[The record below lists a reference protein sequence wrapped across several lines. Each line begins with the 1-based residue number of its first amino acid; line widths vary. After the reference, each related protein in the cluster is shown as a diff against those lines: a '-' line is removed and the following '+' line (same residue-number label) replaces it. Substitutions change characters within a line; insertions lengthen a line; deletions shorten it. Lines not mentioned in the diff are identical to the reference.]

1 MNNTLKYSLFVFTPL
16 ISLSPL
22 IVYFLKFGISNG
34 EITDLSNNL
43 EDWARFG
50 SFIGGTVGTIFAA
63 LAFMSVFISI
73 REQRK
78 QIKISESLRL
88 ISLEIESINQKLST
102 SVNIGIEIPGI
113 SEIPGIMDK
122 TLINC
127 LNFFGTGLINGAS
140 EDYAPLK
147 TFNLHTRLQLFPL
160 QQNIRHLCRL
170 FDIHEKINGKDEI
183 VTAYKKGI
191 CLSVL
196 FLLKVSM
203 KSDPLLEKHF
213 HLHILERNFK
223 DINSFENNEEFLDS
237 VYG

>member
-1 MNNTLKYSLFVFTPL
+1 MNNTLKYSLFVFTPI

-22 IVYFLKFGISNG
+22 IVYFLMFGVSNG
-34 EITDLSNNL
+34 EITNLSSNL

-63 LAFMSVFISI
+63 LAFTSVFISL

-78 QIKISESLRL
+78 QIKLSESLRL
-88 ISLEIESINQKLST
+88 ISLEIEAINQKLST
-102 SVNIGIEIPGI
+102 SVNIGIEVPGI
-113 SEIPGIMDK
+113 SEIPGVMDK

-127 LNFFGTGLINGAS
+127 LNFFGTGLINGMS
-140 EDYAPLK
+140 ENYAPLK

-170 FDIHEKINGKDEI
+170 FDIYEKINGKDEI
-183 VTAYKKGI
+183 IATYKKGI

-196 FLLKVSM
+196 FLIKVSM

-223 DINSFENNEEFLDS
+223 DINKFKNNEDFFDS